1 MVIAEFL
8 VDLYLLFVASAIAL
22 GGLFPYACHGLRIVS
37 SHLVDVN
44 LRESWGLFP
53 GDDLPL
59 LILRARRC
67 YQLGII
73 SASFH
78 GPWLMWGLKSQLPN
92 RAVDPRPSHLNQT
105 VISIRSYCAFHFH
118 SLISFLISAHILV

>member
-1 MVIAEFL
+1 M
-8 VDLYLLFVASAIAL
+8 DLYLLFVASAITH
-22 GGLFPYACHGLRIVS
+22 GGLFPCAFHGLWIVS

-44 LRESWGLFP
+44 LWESWGLFP

-73 SASFH
+73 SASFQ
-78 GPWLMWGLKSQLPN
+78 GPWLMW
-92 RAVDPRPSHLNQT
+92 
-105 VISIRSYCAFHFH
+105 
-118 SLISFLISAHILV
+118 

>member
-1 MVIAEFL
+1 MIIAEFL
-8 VDLYLLFVASAIAL
+8 VDLCLWSVASVIAL
-22 GGLFPYACHGLRIVS
+22 GGLFPYAFHGLWVVS

-44 LRESWGLFP
+44 LWESWGLFP

-92 RAVDPRPSHLNQT
+92 HAVDPKT
-105 VISIRSYCAFHFH
+105 
-118 SLISFLISAHILV
+118 